1 MNNLTLML
9 TFSLIAVA
17 MVISYKEKIGLEKD
31 ILAGSVRAVIQL
43 TAIGL
48 VLKYVFNLNNAPLT
62 SLILIVMVYNA
73 ATVAAKRGAGIGH
86 VQVISFMAIL
96 VGLVITLGSLIIFK
110 AVSYQPSEVIPVSG
124 MVVGNSMVALSLLYR
139 NLLGSFADRRE
150 EVEVKLCLGATPREA
165 SKNLIRNSIKT
176 AMVPTIDS
184 MKTLGI
190 VQLPG
195 MMTGLILAGT
205 SPEVAIKYQIMVAF
219 MLTGAVTISGFVAS
233 YWAYRRFFNN
243 MAQLSDEMTLI

>member
-1 MNNLTLML
+1 MNNLTLAM
-9 TFSLIAVA
+9 TFGLVVVA
-17 MVISYKEKIGLEKD
+17 LAISYKEKIGLEKD
-31 ILAGSVRAVIQL
+31 IIISSIRAVVQL
-43 TAIGL
+43 TVIGL
-48 VLKYVFNLNNAPLT
+48 VLTFVFNLDNIPLT
-62 SLILIVMVYNA
+62 SAILLVMVYNA
-73 ATVAAKRGAGIGH
+73 AAVAAKRGAGIGH
-86 VQVISFMAIL
+86 VRIISFAAIL
-96 VGLVITLGSLIIFK
+96 VGLIITLGVLIGFQ
-110 AVSYQPSEVIPVSG
+110 AVSYQPSEVIPVGG
-124 MVVGNSMVALSLLYR
+124 MIVGNSMVALGLLYR

-150 EVEVKLCLGATPREA
+150 EVEVKLCLGAAPREA
-165 SKNLIRNSIKT
+165 ARNLIRNSIKT

-233 YWAYRRFFNN
+233 YWAYRSFFTDL
-243 MAQLSDEMTLI
+243 AQLADER

>member
-1 MNNLTLML
+1 MTSMTLAL
-9 TFSLIAVA
+9 TFSLVAVA
-17 MVISYKEKIGLEKD
+17 LAISYKEKIGLEKD
-31 ILAGSVRAVIQL
+31 MIVGSIRAVIQL
-43 TAIGL
+43 SVIGL
-48 VLKYVFNLNNAPLT
+48 VLKFVFNLNNAPLT
-62 SLILIVMVYNA
+62 SIILLIMVYNA
-73 ATVAAKRGAGIGH
+73 STVAAKRGSGIGH
-86 VQVISFMAIL
+86 AGIISFAAIL
-96 VGLVITLGSLIIFK
+96 AGLVITLGGLIGFH

-124 MVVGNSMVALSLLYR
+124 MVVGNSMVALGLLYR
-139 NLLGSFADRRE
+139 DLLSSFADRRE

-165 SKNLIRNSIKT
+165 ARNLIRNSIKT

-219 MLTGAVTISGFVAS
+219 MLTGAVTISGFIAS
-233 YWAYRRFFNN
+233 YWAYRSFFNN
-243 MAQLSDEMTLI
+243 MAQLVDES